1 MDPKAMYK
9 LSYGLYVL
17 SSEQGGRDA
26 GCIINTAMQ
35 LTSSPNRISVT
46 VNKQNHTHDVLRL
59 RGEFNVSALTVD
71 TPFELIERFGFRSG
85 RDTDK
90 FEGFSAFE
98 RAENGLTYI
107 TRYANSYISGRII
120 NSVDLGTHTMFIAD
134 VTDCRLTGQADSL
147 TYAYYQDNIKP
158 KPQPA
163 KKGAYRCTVC
173 GYIYE
178 GDELPADFICPI
190 CKHGADAFEK
200 IS

>member
-1 MDPKAMYK
+1 MDPNAMYK

-17 SSEQGGRDA
+17 SSEQDGKDA
-26 GCIINTAMQ
+26 ACIINTAMQ
-35 LTSSPNRISVT
+35 ITSSPNRISVT
-46 VNKQNHTHDVLRL
+46 VNKQNHTHDVISK
-59 RGEFNVSALTVD
+59 RGEFNVSALTTD
-71 TPFELIERFGFRSG
+71 TPFELIERFGFHSG

-90 FEGFSAFE
+90 FEGFSSHE
-98 RAENGLTYI
+98 RAQNGLVYI
-107 TRYANSYISGRII
+107 TDYTNCYISGKVI
-120 NSVDLGTHTMFIAD
+120 NAIDFGTHTMFIAD
-134 VTDCRLTGQADSL
+134 VTDCQVIGRADSL
-147 TYAYYQDNIKP
+147 TYAYYQDKIKP

-163 KKGAYRCTVC
+163 KKGAYRCTIC